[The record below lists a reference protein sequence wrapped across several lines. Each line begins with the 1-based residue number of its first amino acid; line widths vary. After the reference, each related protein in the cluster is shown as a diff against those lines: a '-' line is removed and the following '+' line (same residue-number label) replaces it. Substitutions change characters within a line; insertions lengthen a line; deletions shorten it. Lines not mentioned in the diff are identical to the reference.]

1 MSQDADKYE
10 GQIDEEF
17 LGEARDTLTTFSV
30 MLSNM
35 RSGAENKGGAMERL
49 ARECSRLHQLAHWA
63 NHPLIDLT
71 VRRLEAYVEAVADP
85 TPSNFGD
92 MDVFLMVLESILEG
106 EIDPR
111 ADEGEFVRSLPV
123 PRPVDLSDL
132 DHLNIE
138 ILLVEPQRAS
148 ARIFERE
155 LRAAGYRVTK
165 LTKSYEAL
173 ELAVR
178 TRPDMVISSFMLDAL
193 SGIDLCRALA
203 AIERTQKIP
212 FALLTSYEPGHASLK
227 SLPEAAAVIRK
238 GSKFGEDLADA
249 FARFHIT

>member
-1 MSQDADKYE
+1 MNADKFE

-30 MLSNM
+30 TLSNM
-35 RSGAENKGGAMERL
+35 RSGVGDKGEALARL
-49 ARECSRLHQLAHWA
+49 ARECARLHQLAHWA
-63 NHPLIDLT
+63 NHPLIDLA
-71 VRRLEAYVEAVADP
+71 VRRLESYVEGITDV
-85 TPSNFGD
+85 TPSALGD
-92 MDVFLMVLESILEG
+92 IDVFLMVLESILEG
-106 EIDPR
+106 EIDGR

-123 PRPVDLSDL
+123 PRPMDMSDL
-132 DHLNIE
+132 DHLDIE

-155 LRAAGYRVTK
+155 LRAAGYRVTT

-193 SGIDLCRALA
+193 SGIDFCRALA
-203 AIERTQKIP
+203 AIERTQSIP
-212 FALLTSYEPGHASLK
+212 FALLTSFEAGHAALK
-227 SLPEAAAVIRK
+227 GLPESAGIIRK
-238 GSKFGEDLADA
+238 DSNFGQDLADA
-249 FARFHIT
+249 FERFHIT